1 MADAKTGGN
10 TRLSCRL
17 RMLAD
22 MVTPGNVAADV
33 GCDHGF
39 LSIRLIEA
47 GISPRAIAS
56 DVRPGPLAA
65 ARTHIAERGLSAYIE
80 TRLSDGL
87 AAYRPGEAQTLI
99 CAGMGGRLMQRILT
113 QGADVAESFTELILQ
128 PQSELWQFRVF
139 LRERGF
145 VTLEEE
151 ILCEDGKYYF
161 FFRVRPGDGKCGEP
175 APDGGF
181 AEGGEPAPDG
191 GFAERSESAP
201 ESNSAETESRLWRLG
216 DRYGAGLLSRRHP
229 VLREYLERKLA
240 ECESVNRTLKAH
252 RETAVAGSRMERSL
266 AENEAELADLR
277 AALALYRG
285 QGDI

>member
-10 TRLSCRL
+10 IRLSRRL
-17 RMLAD
+17 QMLAD

-145 VTLEEE
+145 VTLAEE
-151 ILCEDGKYYF
+151 ILREDGKYYF
-161 FFRVRPGDGKCGEP
+161 FFRARPGDGKCGES

-181 AEGGEPAPDG
+181 AEGGKPAPDG
-191 GFAERSESAP
+191 S
-201 ESNSAETESRLWRLG
+201 SAEEEARLG
-216 DRYGAGLLSRRHP
+216 DKYGAGLLSRRHP

-240 ECESVNRTLKAH
+240 ECEAVNRTLKAH
-252 RETAVAGSRMERSL
+252 RETAAAGSRVERSL

-277 AALALYRG
+277 AALALYRE